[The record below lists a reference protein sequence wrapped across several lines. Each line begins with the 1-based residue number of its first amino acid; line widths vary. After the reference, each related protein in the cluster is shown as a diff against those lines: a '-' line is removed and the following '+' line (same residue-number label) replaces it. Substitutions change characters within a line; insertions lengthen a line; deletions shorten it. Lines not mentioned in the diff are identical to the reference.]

1 MVNLT
6 HALFGLLLVS
16 ASALGQETHEHGV
29 PEKLG
34 RVSFPI
40 SCDPAVQ
47 QPFNRAVAL
56 LHSFAYAPADQAFRQ
71 VAERDPQ
78 CAMAYWGLAMV
89 HFHPVWSPAL
99 PPDAFA
105 QAQKDALQ
113 AVRLDAKTERERGF
127 VHAVGVLFQAR
138 DGLTSDDRT
147 RAYEQAM
154 AQVARDNAKDIESQV
169 FYAVALLS
177 NASPADQT
185 HARQKQAIGILEPL
199 FRAHPDHPGLA
210 HYLIHASDS
219 VELAQQ
225 GLPAARAYAQIAP
238 SAPHALHMPSHIFTR
253 LGLWD
258 DSIQSNLASRQSAHA
273 QGDAMGEL
281 HAMDYLVYAYLQQGR
296 DAEAAQVIA
305 EAKAMSS
312 LDMTNFAIAYAS
324 TVMPIRAA
332 VERGRWN
339 DAANMAPPVKAPPA
353 VVAIAVWSRGIGL
366 ARSGHPAEAREQ
378 ASRLRQIEKQ
388 LRDSNDDYWAIQ
400 TAILADEVM
409 AWANQA
415 GGHPADAE
423 TLLRAA
429 AEKEDALEKRPV
441 TPGPVVPA
449 REQLGDLLLQNGKRL
464 PAREA
469 FAAALVQAP
478 GRRGALLGEA
488 RADRAAP

>member
-1 MVNLT
+1 M
-6 HALFGLLLVS
+6 
-16 ASALGQETHEHGV
+16 
-29 PEKLG
+29 
-34 RVSFPI
+34 
-40 SCDPAVQ
+40 
-47 QPFNRAVAL
+47 
-56 LHSFAYAPADQAFRQ
+56 
-71 VAERDPQ
+71 
-78 CAMAYWGLAMV
+78 
-89 HFHPVWSPAL
+89 
-99 PPDAFA
+99 
-105 QAQKDALQ
+105 
-113 AVRLDAKTERERGF
+113 
-127 VHAVGVLFQAR
+127 
-138 DGLTSDDRT
+138 
-147 RAYEQAM
+147 
-154 AQVARDNAKDIESQV
+154 
-169 FYAVALLS
+169 
-177 NASPADQT
+177 
-185 HARQKQAIGILEPL
+185 
-199 FRAHPDHPGLA
+199 
-210 HYLIHASDS
+210 
-219 VELAQQ
+219 
-225 GLPAARAYAQIAP
+225 
-238 SAPHALHMPSHIFTR
+238 
-253 LGLWD
+253 
-258 DSIQSNLASRQSAHA
+258 
-273 QGDAMGEL
+273 
-281 HAMDYLVYAYLQQGR
+281 
-296 DAEAAQVIA
+296 IA
-305 EAKAMSS
+305 EARAMSS

-366 ARSGHPAEAREQ
+366 AHSGHPAEAREQ
-378 ASRLRQIEKQ
+378 AGRLRQIEKQ

-415 GGHPADAE
+415 AGHPADAE